1 VSSPTQIDRLATAL
15 ADRYVIDREIGAGGM
30 ATVYLAR
37 DVRHN
42 RKVAVKVLKPELG
55 AVLGVERFLAEIQ
68 VTANLQHPHLLPLF
82 DSGEANGLLFYVMPF
97 IEGESLRARL
107 DRERQLP
114 VDEAVRLATA
124 VASALQYAHER
135 GVIHRDLKPENVLL
149 QAGQPVIADFGIA
162 LAVSNAGGTRVT
174 QTGLSLGTPQYMSP
188 EQATGDRTIDARS
201 DIYSL
206 GAMTYEMLVGD
217 PPHLGST
224 AQAIIA
230 KLLTERAPS
239 VQAARPAVGD
249 AVSFAIERALE
260 KLPADRWSSAGE
272 FAEALRGKLSTGATR
287 ARTRALPAG
296 AASRLPPWAWWAL
309 GVLAIAAVAGVGSAT
324 WMATRPPAPA
334 LVGQFSIELVDSSRV
349 IDQGPGSGNPIAIAR
364 DGTQLVMAIGPTGRD
379 GQLYLRRLDDP
390 IPYPI
395 RGTEGA
401 MQAALSPDG
410 ESVVFHVFPELK
422 VVSIRG
428 GTSKVIADSGATA
441 HWGDNGLIAYTRAGK
456 ITVTSP
462 DGGQPRTIVGIDT
475 ATGRVRVAFPWI
487 LPTGTHALVTWWK
500 GETVIDSARLGVVSL
515 TDGTFEDLG
524 VQGTFARYAAPGYIV
539 FGRAGSEVWAA
550 PFSARKRAFT
560 GPPQRLL
567 ENVWQ
572 NPGGQTA
579 FAVSNNGTLVFRRG
593 DSQSDVFDL
602 CAVNKVGAE
611 DCLPVAQARFG
622 EPRVSPDG
630 KRIAV
635 RLSSDMNAAGDIVV
649 YDLAAGTKA
658 TLATGVN
665 GARGP
670 EWFGDGSRVLF
681 QQRIGDTVMVMA
693 RRWDLSEPARVL
705 AKGTSTDLNGAIVAG
720 PTAGSMVVLRRGT
733 LFVAPIDSLKT
744 GTPIVSAPG
753 LGNFRVSPNGHLLAY
768 TSAESR
774 RNEVYVTTLP
784 GPGPRIPV
792 STSGGDSPVWSRDG
806 STLYYRG
813 EFRMMSA
820 RIVERPALDVTQRE
834 TLFDEHERYT
844 RGFPA
849 KYDILADGRFLMVRR
864 PQRGVGRSELVLMT
878 NWTQL
883 LTRSSAR
890 PATP

>member
-1 VSSPTQIDRLATAL
+1 MADSQTKLATAL
-15 ADRYVIDREIGAGGM
+15 SGRYRIEREIGVGGM

-37 DVRHN
+37 DEKHN
-42 RKVAVKVLKPELG
+42 RKVALKVLKPELG

-82 DSGEANGLLFYVMPF
+82 DSGEADGLLFYVMPF
-97 IEGESLRARL
+97 VDGESLRARL
-107 DRERQLP
+107 ERERQLP
-114 VDEAVRLATA
+114 VDEAVRIAAA
-124 VASALQYAHER
+124 VASALAYAHQN

-230 KLLTERAPS
+230 KVLTERPPS
-239 VQAARPAVGD
+239 VQVGRPAVSD
-249 AVSFAIERALE
+249 NVAYAVERALE
-260 KLPADRWSSAGE
+260 KLPADRWNSANE
-272 FAEALRGKLSTGATR
+272 FAEALRGNVLTSGTRTRSRVLPTTGA
-287 ARTRALPAG
+287 AALPT
-296 AASRLPPWAWWAL
+296 WAWMAL
-309 GVLAIAAVAGVGSAT
+309 GTLSVVAVAGAGTAA
-324 WMATRPPAPA
+324 WMTTRDPVPA
-334 LVGQFSIELVDSSRV
+334 LRGQFGIEIPDSSRV
-349 IDQGPGSGNPIAIAR
+349 VSVGPGSGNPIAISR
-364 DGTQLVMAIGPTGRD
+364 DGSQLVMAIGPTGRD

-390 IPYPI
+390 VPQPI

-401 MQAALSPDG
+401 MQASLSPDG

-422 VVSIRG
+422 VVSTRG
-428 GTSKVIADSGATA
+428 GTPKVIADSGAVA
-441 HWGDNGLIAYTRAGK
+441 HWGDNGLIAYTHANK

-462 DGGQPRTIVGIDT
+462 EGGQSRTIVGPDS
-475 ATGRVRVAFPWI
+475 ATGRTRVAFPWI
-487 LPTGTHALVTWWK
+487 LPAGTHALVTWWK
-500 GETVIDSARLGVVSL
+500 GDNVIDSARLAVVSL
-515 TDGTFEDLG
+515 SDGTFEDLG
-524 VQGTFARYAAPGYIV
+524 VPGTFARYAAPGYIL
-539 FGRAGSEVWAA
+539 FGRTGSEVWAA
-550 PFSARKRAFT
+550 PFSAHKRAVT
-560 GPPQRLL
+560 GPAHRLL

-572 NPGGQTA
+572 NGGGQTA
-579 FAVSNNGTLVFRRG
+579 FAVSDNGSLLYRRG
-593 DSQSDVFDL
+593 DPQGDLFDL
-602 CAVNKVGAE
+602 CAVDKAGAE
-611 DCLPVAQARFG
+611 ECLPVAQAQFG

-635 RLSSDMNAAGDIVV
+635 RLSADANVPADVAV
-649 YDLAAGTKA
+649 YDLAAGTRA
-658 TLATGVN
+658 TLATGVR

-670 EWFGDGSRVLF
+670 EWFGDGTRVLF
-681 QQRIGDTVMVMA
+681 TQRVGDTVMVMA
-693 RRWDLSEPARVL
+693 RRWDLSEPAQVL
-705 AKGTSTDLNGAIVAG
+705 ARGTTADFTGAIVAG
-720 PTAGSMVVLRRGT
+720 PNAGSLVVLRRGT
-733 LFVAPIDSLKT
+733 IVIAPIDSLKA
-744 GTPIVSAPG
+744 GTPVVSAPG
-753 LGNFRVSPNGHLLAY
+753 LGNFQVSPNGRILAY

-774 RNEVYVTTLP
+774 QNEVYVTTLP

-792 STSGGDSPVWSRDG
+792 STNGGDSPVWSGDG

-820 RIVERPALDVTQRE
+820 SIVERPALAVTRRE
-834 TLFDEHERYT
+834 TLFDENGRYT

-864 PQRGVGRSELVLMT
+864 PQRGDHRSELILMT

-883 LTRSSAR
+883 LTGSSAR
-890 PATP
+890 PARP

>member
-1 VSSPTQIDRLATAL
+1 MADSQTKLATAL
-15 ADRYVIDREIGAGGM
+15 SGRYRIEREIGVGGM

-37 DVRHN
+37 DEKHN
-42 RKVAVKVLKPELG
+42 RKVALKVLKPELG

-82 DSGEANGLLFYVMPF
+82 DSGEADGLLFYVMPF
-97 IEGESLRARL
+97 VDGESLRARL

-124 VASALQYAHER
+124 VASALAYAHQN

-230 KLLTERAPS
+230 KVLTERPPS
-239 VQAARPAVGD
+239 VQVGRPAVGD
-249 AVSFAIERALE
+249 HVAYAVERALE
-260 KLPADRWSSAGE
+260 KLPADRWNSANE
-272 FAEALRGKLSTGATR
+272 FAEALRGNVATGATR
-287 ARTRALPAG
+287 TRTG
-296 AASRLPPWAWWAL
+296 AVPTTPSPRWTWAAL
-309 GVLAIAAVAGVGSAT
+309 GTMALVAIAGISSAA
-324 WMATRPPAPA
+324 WLATRDPSPA
-334 LVGQFSIELVDSSRV
+334 LLGQFGIEIPENSRV
-349 IDQGPGSGNPIAIAR
+349 VDQGPGSGNPIAISR
-364 DGTQLVMAIGPTGRD
+364 DGSQLVMAIGPTGRD

-390 IPYPI
+390 VPQPI

-401 MQAALSPDG
+401 MQAAFSPDG
-410 ESVVFHVFPELK
+410 ASVVFHVFPELK
-422 VVSIRG
+422 VVSTRG
-428 GTSKVIADSGATA
+428 GTPKVIADSGSAVA
-441 HWGDNGLIAYTRAGK
+441 HWGDNGVIAYTHDGK
-456 ITVTSP
+456 ITVTTP
-462 DGGQPRTIVGIDT
+462 EGGQSRVIVGTDT

-487 LPTGTHALVTWWK
+487 LPTGTHALLTWWK
-500 GETVIDSARLGVVSL
+500 GENVIDSARIAVVSL
-515 TDGTFEDLG
+515 SDGTLEDLG
-524 VQGTFARYAAPGYIV
+524 VQGTFARYAAPAYLV

-550 PFSARKRAFT
+550 PFSLRKRALT
-560 GPPQRLL
+560 GPAQRLL

-572 NPGGQTA
+572 NVGGQTA
-579 FAVSNNGTLVFRRG
+579 FAVSDNGTLVFRRG
-593 DSQSDVFDL
+593 DSQNDVFDL
-602 CAVNKVGAE
+602 CAVDKAGAE
-611 DCLPVAQARFG
+611 ECLPVAQAQFG

-635 RLSSDMNAAGDIVV
+635 RLSWDQNVAADVVV

-658 TLATGVN
+658 TLATGVR

-670 EWFGDGSRVLF
+670 EWIGDGTRVVF
-681 QQRIGDTVMVMA
+681 QQRVGDTVVVLA
-693 RRWDLSEPARVL
+693 RRWDLSEPAQVL
-705 AKGTSTDLNGAIVAG
+705 AKGTTADFNGAIVAG
-720 PTAGSMVVLRRGT
+720 PAAGSLVVLRRGS
-733 LFVAPIDSLKT
+733 LVVAPIDSLKS
-744 GTPIVSAPG
+744 GTPVVAAPG
-753 LGNFRVSPNGHLLAY
+753 LGNFRVSPNGRILAY

-774 RNEVYVTTLP
+774 RNEVYVTPLP

-792 STSGGDSPVWSRDG
+792 STNGGDSPVWSRDG
-806 STLYYRG
+806 STLYYRD

-820 RIVERPALDVTQRE
+820 GIVERPGLAVTRRE
-834 TLFDEHERYT
+834 TLFDENGRYT

-849 KYDILADGRFLMVRR
+849 KYDIMADGRFLMVRR
-864 PQRGVGRSELVLMT
+864 PQRGVDRSELILMT

-883 LTRSSAR
+883 LAGSSAR
-890 PATP
+890 PARP

>member
-1 VSSPTQIDRLATAL
+1 MADSQTKLATAL
-15 ADRYVIDREIGAGGM
+15 SGRYRIEREIGVGGM

-37 DVRHN
+37 DEKHN
-42 RKVAVKVLKPELG
+42 RKVALKVLKPELG

-82 DSGEANGLLFYVMPF
+82 DSGEADGLLFYVMPF
-97 IEGESLRARL
+97 VDGESLRARL

-124 VASALQYAHER
+124 VASALAYAHQN

-149 QAGQPVIADFGIA
+149 QSGQPVIADFGIA

-230 KLLTERAPS
+230 KVLTERPPS
-239 VQAARPAVGD
+239 VQVGRPAVED
-249 AVSFAIERALE
+249 HVAYAVERALE
-260 KLPADRWSSAGE
+260 KLPADRWNSASE
-272 FAEALRGKLSTGATR
+272 FAEALRGNVATSGT
-287 ARTRALPAG
+287 RTRP
-296 AASRLPPWAWWAL
+296 RAL
-309 GVLAIAAVAGVGSAT
+309 GTTVPGTLPKWVGWTLGTLSVVAAAGIGSAA
-324 WMATRPPAPA
+324 WLAMRDPAPT
-334 LVGQFSIELVDSSRV
+334 LRGQFGIEVPDSSRV
-349 IDQGPGSGNPIAIAR
+349 VDQGPGSGTPIAISR
-364 DGTQLVMAIGPTGRD
+364 DGSQLVMAIGPTGRD

-390 IPYPI
+390 VPQPI

-401 MQAALSPDG
+401 MQAAFSPDG

-422 VVSIRG
+422 VVSTRG
-428 GTSKVIADSGATA
+428 GTPKMIADSGAVP
-441 HWGDNGLIAYTRAGK
+441 HWGGNGIIAFTRQGR

-462 DGGQPRTIVGIDT
+462 EGGDLRTVAGPDS
-475 ATGRVRVAFPWI
+475 AQDQVRLAFPWI
-487 LPTGTHALVTWWK
+487 LPSGTHALITWWK
-500 GETVIDSARLGVVSL
+500 GEVVLDSARLGVVSL

-524 VQGTFARYAAPGYIV
+524 VPGTFARYASPGYIV
-539 FGRAGSEVWAA
+539 FGRAGAEIWAA
-550 PFSARKRAFT
+550 PFSARKRALT
-560 GPPQRLL
+560 GPPRRLL

-579 FAVSNNGTLVFRRG
+579 FAVSDNGTLVFRRG
-593 DSQSDVFDL
+593 DSRNDLFDL
-602 CAVNKVGAE
+602 CAVDKAGDE
-611 DCLPVAQARFG
+611 KCLPVAQAQFG

-635 RLSSDMNAAGDIVV
+635 RLSADPNSAADVVV

-658 TLATGVN
+658 TLATGVR

-670 EWFGDGSRVLF
+670 EWIGDGTRVVF
-681 QQRIGDTVMVMA
+681 QQRVGDTVVVLA
-693 RRWDLSEPARVL
+693 RRWDLSEPAQVL
-705 AKGTSTDLNGAIVAG
+705 ARTTSGDFTGAIVAG
-720 PTAGSMVVLRRGT
+720 PDASSLLVLRRGT
-733 LFVAPIDSLKT
+733 LVIAPIDSLTT
-744 GTPIVSAPG
+744 GRSVVSAPG
-753 LGNFRVSPNGHLLAY
+753 LGNFRVSPNGRILAY

-774 RNEVYVTTLP
+774 RNEVYVTPLP

-792 STSGGDSPVWSRDG
+792 STNGGDSPVWSRDG
-806 STLYYRG
+806 STLYYRD

-820 RIVERPALDVTQRE
+820 GIVERPGLAVTRRE
-834 TLFDEHERYT
+834 TLFDENGRYT

-864 PQRGVGRSELVLMT
+864 PQRGIDRSELILMT

-883 LTRSSAR
+883 LAGSSAR
-890 PATP
+890 PARP